1 MSGHSGMQ
9 IKLKRTHDSSEIW
22 KAIDQLKAAH
32 FNVTPVMN
40 MSSITITIYPYP
52 HDKMDLIK
60 NLCAKYR
67 V

>member
-1 MSGHSGMQ
+1 MSGHSGMS

-22 KAIDQLKAAH
+22 KAVDEMRAANLK
-32 FNVTPVMN
+32 VSPVMD